1 MRKCPNC
8 AQVTARTKDGACR
21 WCGYPLLS
29 EKYEEIP
36 LTYKQLREERWHKQK
51 SPLREQ
57 TGPPT
62 LPNHSTLA
70 PTQAPESQPEPMS
83 EKEPELIPESERG
96 LIVTPVEITVEELYS
111 LVAMQ
116 TFKVTGV
123 VDKIV
128 LHDSYDIYYVIL
140 TSAEN
145 TLELNVQCTFDKKH
159 IPELNQLTRGQTV
172 TVQGKYAGYI
182 VNMLMRDCILV
193 H

>member
-8 AQVTARTKDGACR
+8 AQATAKTKDWACP

-29 EKYEEIP
+29 EKYGEIP
-36 LTYKQLREERWHKQK
+36 KTYKQLQEEKRRKQQ
-51 SPLREQ
+51 SPLREH
-57 TGPPT
+57 TGASNLPT
-62 LPNHSTLA
+62 NSTLA
-70 PTQAPESQPEPMS
+70 STHTPESER
-83 EKEPELIPESERG
+83 ERKLIPESERA
-96 LIVTPVEITVEELYS
+96 LIVTPVEVTVEELYS
-111 LVAMQ
+111 LIAMQ
-116 TFKVTGV
+116 SFKVTGL

-128 LHDSYDIYYVIL
+128 LNDIYDVYYVIL

-159 IPELNQLTRGQTV
+159 IPELNQLTKGQTV

-182 VNMLMRDCILV
+182 INMLMRDCILV